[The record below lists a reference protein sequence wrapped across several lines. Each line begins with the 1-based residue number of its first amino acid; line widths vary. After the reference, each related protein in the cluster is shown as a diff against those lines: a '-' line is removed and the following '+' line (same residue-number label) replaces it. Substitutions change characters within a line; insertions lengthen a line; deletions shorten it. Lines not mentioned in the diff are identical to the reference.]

1 MKSKFT
7 KTVDLKITFTIL
19 VGLVTKFV
27 ELTKF
32 THHYHSLHKDTGSF
46 LFLFFFCRDRG
57 HARPAPVNSSPPP
70 PWPRGTAPRPR
81 QPTTP
86 VSLLSPHP
94 VYKLR
99 SRPHATVSHGRAP
112 LALAVCAMVG
122 HGRDRNGRS
131 QEVGAPGHEHM
142 PLLQAHRSRPHST
155 RGRSPHCR
163 SVRMSP
169 PPASGHHCLKHA

>member
-32 THHYHSLHKDTGSF
+32 THHYHSLHKDTCSF

-70 PWPRGTAPRPR
+70 PWPRGTAPRPPAAHHACLVIVAAPR
-81 QPTTP
+81 LQTP
-86 VSLLSPHP
+86 FPAACDCEP
-94 VYKLR
+94 W
-99 SRPHATVSHGRAP
+99 SRAASSGRVRHGRP
-112 LALAVCAMVG
+112 W
-122 HGRDRNGRS
+122 
-131 QEVGAPGHEHM
+131 E
-142 PLLQAHRSRPHST
+142 RPQWPVT
-155 RGRSPHCR
+155 RGRSPRPRAHAIA
-163 SVRMSP
+163 
-169 PPASGHHCLKHA
+169 ASTS